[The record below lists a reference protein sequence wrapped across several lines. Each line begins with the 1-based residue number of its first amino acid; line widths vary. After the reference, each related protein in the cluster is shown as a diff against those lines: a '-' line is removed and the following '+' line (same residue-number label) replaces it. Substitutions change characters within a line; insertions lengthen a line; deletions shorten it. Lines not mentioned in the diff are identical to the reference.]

1 MRSHTGQIV
10 CVYTYVMWVIV
21 DHRVM
26 TVQVVITGRGIGK
39 VTKDAMMCGLLEGH
53 WTLAQL
59 RSEVRECL
67 PWHL

>member
-1 MRSHTGQIV
+1 MRSYTGQIV
-10 CVYTYVMWVIV
+10 CIYTYVMWVIV

-53 WTLAQL
+53 WTLDTGTA
-59 RSEVRECL
+59 EI
-67 PWHL
+67 